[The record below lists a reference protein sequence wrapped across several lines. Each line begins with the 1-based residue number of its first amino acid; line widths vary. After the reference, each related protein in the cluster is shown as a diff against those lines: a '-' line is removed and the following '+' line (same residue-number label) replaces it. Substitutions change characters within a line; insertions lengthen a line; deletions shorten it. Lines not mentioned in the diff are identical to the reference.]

1 LQNHYPKNS
10 STPVFSSGISFG
22 TGRVKNL
29 IWFESRF
36 FLFQKTIFAA
46 FFNSKQVMIKILAN
60 DGIHPDG
67 RLLLEEADYIVDDD
81 KIAQDDLPE
90 RIAEYDVL
98 IVRSATKVTK
108 AVIDG
113 GKKLKVIARGG
124 VGLDNIDLEY
134 AQAKGIQVYNTPM
147 ASSRAV
153 AELAFGHI
161 FTLARMFQRSNR
173 ELASGGDFKKLKK
186 AFETG
191 FQIKGKTL
199 GIVGFGRIG
208 QELAK
213 IALGIGMSV
222 RAHDPFVNDAEIQIL
237 LNDYSDI
244 KLGVKVRTE
253 PLDKVIRES
262 DFISFH
268 IPGINK
274 PLITAE
280 ELAKMKTG
288 VFLINTAR
296 GGVIEEEALLAALD
310 SGKVAGAGLDVFE
323 NEPTPREQ
331 LLRHPLVSCTPH
343 IGASTVEAQSYIGM
357 ELADKILAF
366 FGDDK

>member
-1 LQNHYPKNS
+1 M
-10 STPVFSSGISFG
+10 V
-22 TGRVKNL
+22 
-29 IWFESRF
+29 
-36 FLFQKTIFAA
+36 
-46 FFNSKQVMIKILAN
+46 KILAN

-67 RLLLEEADYIVDDD
+67 RLLLEEADYIVDED
-81 KIAQDDLPE
+81 KIPQEELAD
-90 RIAEYDVL
+90 RIADYDVL

-113 GKKLKVIARGG
+113 GKNLKIIARGG

-134 AQAKGIQVYNTPM
+134 AQTKGIQVFNTPM

-153 AELAFGHI
+153 AELATGHM
-161 FTLARMFQRSNR
+161 FALSRMINRSNR
-173 ELASGGDFKKLKK
+173 ELPAGGDFKKLKK
-186 AFETG
+186 AYETG

-222 RAHDPFVNDAEIQIL
+222 RAHDPYVQEAEIGIQ
-237 LNDYSDI
+237 LNDFPEL
-244 KLGVKVRTE
+244 KFGVRVRTE
-253 PLDKVIRES
+253 SLDKVLRES

-268 IPGINK
+268 IPGSGK
-274 PLITAE
+274 AAITAD
-280 ELAKMKTG
+280 ELAKMKKG

-296 GGVIEEEALLAALD
+296 GGVIDEEALLAALE
-310 SGKVAGAGLDVFE
+310 SGKVAGVGLDVYE
-323 NEPTPREQ
+323 NEPTPREA
-331 LLRHPLVSCTPH
+331 LLKHPNVSCTPH

-357 ELADKILAF
+357 ELADKIIAF

>member
-1 LQNHYPKNS
+1 M
-10 STPVFSSGISFG
+10 V
-22 TGRVKNL
+22 
-29 IWFESRF
+29 
-36 FLFQKTIFAA
+36 
-46 FFNSKQVMIKILAN
+46 KILAN

-67 RLLLEEADYIVDDD
+67 RLLLEEADYIVDED
-81 KIAQDDLPE
+81 KIPQEELAD
-90 RIAEYDVL
+90 RIADYDVL

-113 GKKLKVIARGG
+113 GKNLKVIARGG
-124 VGLDNIDLEY
+124 VGLDNIDLEH
-134 AQAKGIQVYNTPM
+134 AQSKGIQVFNTPM

-153 AELAFGHI
+153 AELAAAHMFA
-161 FTLARMFQRSNR
+161 LSRMLNRSNR
-173 ELASGGDFKKLKK
+173 ELPAGGDFKKLKK
-186 AFETG
+186 AYETG

-222 RAHDPFVNDAEIQIL
+222 RAHDPFVQEAEVGIQ
-237 LNDYSDI
+237 LNDFEDL
-244 KLGVKVRTE
+244 KFCVKIHTE
-253 PLDKVIRES
+253 SLDKILRES

-268 IPGINK
+268 IPGSGK
-274 PLITAE
+274 AAITAD
-280 ELAKMKTG
+280 ELAKMKNG

-296 GGVIEEEALLAALD
+296 GGVIDEEALLAALD
-310 SGKVAGAGLDVFE
+310 SGKVAGIGLDVYE
-323 NEPTPREQ
+323 NEPTPKEA
-331 LLRHPLVSCTPH
+331 LLKHPNVSCTPH